1 MIERLRRILDG
12 VGYDV
17 GATELLDVLWLAR
30 AMKAG
35 HDLGD
40 GTHTAAPPPAAP
52 HTAADA
58 DLVGLPPA
66 SPRPACPSE
75 TAAGPHATGGREV
88 FGTGSAESA
97 SGTPARAVRVP
108 GPRALPGMH
117 SLAGAIRPLRGHSD
131 HPYRVVTDIEAT
143 VRQTAESGVLDVVP
157 RPLQELRYTAVLLVD
172 DSPSMR
178 VWRATARE
186 VKRLLE
192 RSGVFRNVRVRR
204 FTPGGREPS
213 VAAPHSDR
221 SVVFVFSDGV
231 HAAWRNAAIGT
242 VIAAWARTGPV
253 VALSPLPRRMWRGTG
268 LATEPYLL
276 TAARPFPGNGDVVA
290 RDPLSHVPVEPVGPP
305 ALPVVTLSASSLA
318 TWARFV
324 AAPGVPRLIETAWPG
339 QSSDERGRWGNEEP
353 ADGASAEQLIR
364 RFRSSFSP
372 EAYQLAVRLSAIRPL
387 NVPLMQLVRAAAL
400 PASTPAHVAEL
411 LLGGLVMPS
420 EEESEERSEEEAEER
435 RQWQPP
441 VSRLLW
447 AEESSYEFKP
457 GVRELLSAGL
467 STEQCIDLA
476 ETVGRALEPYV
487 GRLPAFAALIA
498 DPHGQSTISEGTS
511 AFAMLVGPVLERLYH
526 VQEPATTPETAPPM
540 VRSAPPAEPRAETV
554 TPYAPVA
561 PLRFTILGP
570 QLAWRG
576 STAADAG
583 PSRQRAVLAA
593 LLLRTGRVV
602 TAAELIDGVWGDE
615 PPMSAPRTLRGYI
628 AQLRELL
635 APDVFVSHEFEG
647 YRLRNPT
654 GDPVE
659 LDLDL
664 TTVEQLESEASRARQ
679 AGDLTAERDHLAD
692 ALSHFSGEPLAG
704 VPGPFAEGQ
713 RAQFM
718 EWRLNLQERLFAVE
732 LERGRHTD
740 VLEELGV
747 LSADHPLRERLR
759 ALLML
764 ALHHSGRPAEALAV
778 YDETRRMLNED
789 LGIDPGPELVAAHRF
804 VLGQGDTPR
813 FSAPPAQQ
821 SGPTPRTLLAW
832 RETKGWHFTV
842 LGPVRAQ
849 HDGRKRSVGSPQQRA
864 VLAALLLYED
874 RSVTAAELI
883 DGLWGAEP
891 PDAAHAAIRTYAS
904 RLRKA
909 LQDFPTSDTEGY
921 TIRLKPHELDLTVAR
936 ELAEEARAAEAVDNL
951 PHAIALLGRALD
963 MWDGEPLAGVP
974 GPYAAAQRIRLQEWR
989 LELLEQ
995 RLSLELEVGR
1005 HAEAVP
1011 ELIALTAEHPLRER
1025 LCELLML
1032 ALYRSGRQAEA
1043 LAVYAHFRLLLA
1055 DELGVDPGP
1064 DLAELQQRIL
1074 QADERLAGPIHAATA
1089 AVPPPTTLGP
1099 GDMAEAGTSPGSGQD
1114 RRRPWRFRMSD
1125 DISGTPTVAGNL
1137 LYVTSFEVHAL
1148 DVATGRRQFKTRNV
1162 AWAMAVADGRIHA
1175 SDGPTLYALDA
1186 EDGAERWRLS
1196 TDGWVYS
1203 LKVDRGTVVTGTR
1216 GGGVQAWEAA
1226 NGELLWEMQGLQTD
1240 FETPESGPAVHDGT
1254 VYVRADA
1261 RLRALEAR
1269 TGAERWSYPVG
1280 DAASCGGVPLR
1291 LLAAPDGVVYVS
1303 AGTRVL
1309 ALDIARG
1316 DVRWRFEAPAVFLCA
1331 PAYAPGPAVTGGGIY
1346 IADCLGTVYAIDAAN
1361 GRDRWRIATEARQS
1375 IEPVLVADGSVHL
1388 GSGTALYTLDA
1399 VTGTPKWRFRAGG
1412 EVIGSPVVADG
1423 RVHFGSADSCLYTV
1437 DAAGGQLR
1445 WKLATG
1451 GEITGSPVA
1460 AGGVVYACSKDRC
1473 VYALDAAKGTAQSP
1487 PARRQV
1493 AGTGSPDG
1501 LRGTR

>member
-12 VGYDV
+12 LGHDV

-35 HDLGD
+35 HGPGD
-40 GTHTAAPPPAAP
+40 TTPTADPRTAAP
-52 HTAADA
+52 HTPADTGPV
-58 DLVGLPPA
+58 DPPHA
-66 SPRPACPSE
+66 SPRPPGPSD
-75 TAAGPHATGGREV
+75 TAAGPYATGGGREV
-88 FGTGSAESA
+88 FGTGSAGSTP
-97 SGTPARAVRVP
+97 GRPARAVRVP

-117 SLAGAIRPLRGHSD
+117 GLARAIRPLRGHRD

-143 VRQTAESGVLDVVP
+143 VRLTAESGVLDVVP

-178 VWRATARE
+178 VWRTTARE

-192 RSGVFRNVRVRR
+192 RSGVFRDVRVRR
-204 FTPGGREPS
+204 FTPGGRAPS
-213 VAAPHSDR
+213 VAAPHSER

-231 HAAWRNAAIGT
+231 HAAWRRPAISA
-242 VIAAWARTGPV
+242 VIGAWARTGPV

-268 LATEPYLL
+268 LATEPCLL

-290 RDPLSHVPVEPVGPP
+290 RDPLSHVPMGPVGPP
-305 ALPVVTLSASSLA
+305 PLPVVTLAASSLA
-318 TWARFV
+318 TWARFAV
-324 AAPGVPRLIETAWPG
+324 GPGVPRLIETAWPG
-339 QSSDERGRWGNEEP
+339 RSGDERGRLGNEEP

-364 RFRSSFSP
+364 WFRGSFSP

-420 EEESEERSEEEAEER
+420 EGEEEAEER

-447 AEESSYEFKP
+447 PEESSYEFKP

-498 DPHGQSTISEGTS
+498 DPHGQSTVSEGTS

-526 VQEPATTPETAPPM
+526 VQEPALAPEAARPM
-540 VRSAPPAEPRAETV
+540 ARSVPLAEPRAETA
-554 TPYAPVA
+554 PPHAPVA
-561 PLRFTILGP
+561 PLRFTVLGP
-570 QLAWRG
+570 QLVWRG
-576 STAADAG
+576 SAVADTG

-615 PPMSAPRTLRGYI
+615 APISAPRTLRGYI
-628 AQLRELL
+628 ARLRESL
-635 APDVFVSHEFEG
+635 APDVSVSHEFEG

-664 TTVEQLESEASRARQ
+664 TTVEQLETEASRARQ
-679 AGDLTAERDHLAD
+679 AGDLTVERDHLAD

-704 VPGPFAEGQ
+704 IPGPFAEGQ
-713 RAQFM
+713 RAQLM

-740 VLEELGV
+740 VLEELHV
-747 LSADHPLRERLR
+747 LSAEHPLRERLR
-759 ALLML
+759 TLLML

-778 YDETRRMLNED
+778 YDETHRLLNED
-789 LGIDPGPELVAAHRF
+789 VGIDPGPELVAARRF
-804 VLGQGDTPR
+804 VLGQGDRPPL
-813 FSAPPAQQ
+813 SAPPAQQ

-832 RETKGWHFTV
+832 LGTKGWHFTV
-842 LGPVRAQ
+842 LGPVRAH
-849 HDGRKRSVGSPQQRA
+849 HDGQLRSVGSPQQRA
-864 VLAALLLYED
+864 MLAALLLREG
-874 RSVTAAELI
+874 RSVTTAELI
-883 DGLWGAEP
+883 DGMWGEEP
-891 PDAAHAAIRTYAS
+891 PDAALAAIRTYAS

-909 LQDFPTSDTEGY
+909 LQDFPTGDTEGY
-921 TIRLKPHELDLTVAR
+921 AIRLKPHELDLTVAR
-936 ELAEEARAAEAVDNL
+936 ELAEEAQAAVATDDL
-951 PHAIALLGRALD
+951 PRAIALLGRALD
-963 MWDGEPLAGVP
+963 MWDGEPLAGIP
-974 GPYAAAQRIRLQEWR
+974 GPYADTERMRLREWR
-989 LELLEQ
+989 LKLLER

-1011 ELIALTAEHPLRER
+1011 ELTALTVEHPLRER
-1025 LCELLML
+1025 LSELLML

-1043 LAVYAHFRLLLA
+1043 LAVYAHLRLLLA
-1055 DELGVDPGP
+1055 DELGVEPGP
-1064 DLAELQQRIL
+1064 ALAELQQRIL
-1074 QADERLAGPIHAATA
+1074 QADERLAGPIHTATA

-1099 GDMAEAGTSPGSGQD
+1099 GDLTEAGTSPGSGQD

-1125 DISGTPTVAGNL
+1125 DISGTPVVAGDL
-1137 LYVTSFEVHAL
+1137 LYITSFEVHAL

-1175 SDGPTLYALDA
+1175 SDGPTLYALGA
-1186 EDGAERWRLS
+1186 KDGAERWRRS

-1203 LKVDRGTVVTGTR
+1203 LTADRGTVLTATR
-1216 GGGVQAWEAA
+1216 GGDIQAWEAA
-1226 NGELLWEMQGLQTD
+1226 NGDPLWETRGAQTD
-1240 FETPESGPAVHDGT
+1240 FETAEAGPVIHDGT
-1254 VYVRADA
+1254 VYVWADA

-1269 TGAERWSYPVG
+1269 TGAERWSCPVG
-1280 DAASCGGVPLR
+1280 DAASCGGVPIR
-1291 LLAAPDGVVYVS
+1291 LLPAPDGVVYVA

-1309 ALDIARG
+1309 AIDVARG
-1316 DVRWRFEAPAVFLCA
+1316 DVRWRFEGSAVFLCA
-1331 PAYAPGPAVTGGGIY
+1331 PTYVPGHTVTGGGVY
-1346 IADCLGTVYAIDAAN
+1346 IADQLGTVYAMDAAN
-1361 GRDRWRIATEARQS
+1361 GRDRWRVATEPRQS
-1375 IEPVLVADGSVHL
+1375 TEPVLVADGSVHL
-1388 GSGTALYTLDA
+1388 GSGGALYTLDA
-1399 VTGTPKWRFRAGG
+1399 VTGTPKWRFGAGG
-1412 EVIGSPVVADG
+1412 EVVGSPVVADG
-1423 RVHFGSADSCLYTV
+1423 RIHFGSADHCLYTV
-1437 DAAGGQLR
+1437 DAAGGRLR
-1445 WKLATG
+1445 WKLATD
-1451 GEITGSPVA
+1451 GEITATPVA
-1460 AGGVVYACSKDRC
+1460 SDGVVYVCSKDRC
-1473 VYALDAAKGTAQSP
+1473 VYALDAAKGAGQSP
-1487 PARRQV
+1487 SARRQA
-1493 AGTGSPDG
+1493 AGTGSSG
-1501 LRGTR
+1501 G